1 MPTGLTS
8 AWGYPMGALSNQFS
22 TMLQGDHPLTYESS
36 MTSYPPTFPGG
47 IFQSPLTPI
56 ANNNNFASQNNNVN
70 FAFGSSI
77 SKKVCKLF
85 LKNKSRNPLT
95 GRKIKRS
102 GKVFKNLIKQCEKFN
117 LIKKK
122 KKI

>member
-8 AWGYPMGALSNQFS
+8 ALGYPMGTLINQFS
-22 TMLQGDHPLTYESS
+22 TMLQGDHPLTYENSL
-36 MTSYPPTFPGG
+36 TSYPPTFPGG

-56 ANNNNFASQNNNVN
+56 SSQNN

-102 GKVFKNLIKQCEKFN
+102 GNVFKKLMKQCEYFN
-117 LIKKK
+117 LVKKK
-122 KKI
+122 KKL

>member
-22 TMLQGDHPLTYESS
+22 TMLQGDHPLTYENSL
-36 MTSYPPTFPGG
+36 TSYPPTFPGG

-56 ANNNNFASQNNNVN
+56 SSQNNFASQNNNVN
-70 FAFGSSI
+70 VAFGSSI

-85 LKNKSRNPLT
+85 LKNKSRNPIT

-102 GKVFKNLIKQCEKFN
+102 GKVFKNLMKQCEYFN
-117 LIKKK
+117 LVKKK
-122 KKI
+122 KKL

>member
-1 MPTGLTS
+1 
-8 AWGYPMGALSNQFS
+8 
-22 TMLQGDHPLTYESS
+22 MLQGDHPLTYESS

-56 ANNNNFASQNNNVN
+56 SSQNNFASQNNNVN

-122 KKI
+122 KKL

>member
-8 AWGYPMGALSNQFS
+8 AWGYPPGALSNQFN

-56 ANNNNFASQNNNVN
+56 ANNNN

-122 KKI
+122 KKL